1 MKRYL
6 VFLVALLGVTVTF
19 GQNPDRIG
27 IVVSGFDITSAD
39 KEVIQNYMREFLRD
53 KYTVSIGHSD
63 DLFKNRKE
71 EIRFQNSGSVDPA
84 QVTSFGEF
92 MGVNLLCVV
101 SETQQRSEFVF
112 SANIFTINNGN
123 SLLTVQHPNKLK
135 YDDIAVTQINNDE
148 IARAIGY
155 LLLRLGILS
164 PENKD
169 VLESK
174 TRDADNKIKNQ
185 GAISEQKK
193 RDANVAALVKSIIPG
208 VGLMQKGRTGEG
220 VAYLLGDIA
229 LVGGGIGM
237 LAYANKQQDIMNG
250 RNTTLD
256 QYNTAKNNYNT
267 AKTVSYCCFGTAA
280 ALYVVNLVRSYVAE
294 PKPGARIQWTVVPS
308 MNPTSPYGPNMS
320 VNLALAYKF

>member
-1 MKRYL
+1 MKRFLNL
-6 VFLVALLGVTVTF
+6 VVALFATTVAF
-19 GQNPDRIG
+19 GQTLDRIG
-27 IVVSGFDITSAD
+27 IVISGSNLTDED
-39 KEVIQNYMREFLRD
+39 KVVMETYMREFLQD
-53 KYTVSIGHSD
+53 KYIVSIGHSNE
-63 DLFKNRKE
+63 LFKSRNE
-71 EIRFQNSGSVDPA
+71 EVRFQQTGSVDPE
-84 QVTSFGEF
+84 QVTSFGKL

-101 SETQQRSEFVF
+101 SEIKQREDLVF
-112 SANIFTINNGN
+112 SADIFTLKEGV
-123 SLLTVQHPNKLK
+123 SRKTVQHPNKLK

-148 IARAIGY
+148 IVRAIGH

-164 PENKD
+164 PENNR
-169 VLESK
+169 VLEGK

-185 GAISEQKK
+185 GNIRKANK
-193 RDANVAALVKSIIPG
+193 RNANAKALGLSIIPG

-237 LAYANKQQDIMNG
+237 LAYANKQQDIMND
-250 RNTTLD
+250 RNTTFD

-267 AKTVSYCCFGTAA
+267 AKIVSYCCFGAA
-280 ALYVVNLVRSYVAE
+280 VGLYMVNLARSYVAE
-294 PKPGARIQWTVVPS
+294 PKPGARIQWAVVPS